1 MRTNAAPHP
10 AIPVHPSQDR
20 EVAKAKEERETG
32 RAAERERAKVAEE
45 VAVKLEMEL
54 TQVWTVWGMVRVL
67 FMKSG
72 GRGRHA

>member
-1 MRTNAAPHP
+1 MYEKYGNVGAHAAPHL
-10 AIPVHPSQDR
+10 ATAVHPFQDR

-54 TQVWTVWGMVRVL
+54 TQVWMGVEFSLKRC
-67 FMKSG
+67 
-72 GRGRHA
+72 